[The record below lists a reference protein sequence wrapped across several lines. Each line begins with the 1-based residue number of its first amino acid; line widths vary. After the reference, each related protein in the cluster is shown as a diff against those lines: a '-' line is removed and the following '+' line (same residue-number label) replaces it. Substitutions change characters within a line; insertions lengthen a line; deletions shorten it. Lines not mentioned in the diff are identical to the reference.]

1 MKILLMS
8 NIKSSLPFLIK
19 MNIAI
24 VDIGSNA
31 IKYKIFDSKFNLV
44 EYYRHPLRLGRD
56 VFSNGYLEQNTIN
69 EVIQLLE
76 KYLNIFI
83 EKEIVEHHF
92 IATSALRDCK
102 NSRELLSLLKD
113 KNISVRIISGD
124 TEAAL
129 LAEYNKNIKNSA
141 VIDIGGG
148 SVEVCINSENKIY
161 TKSFQLGAVRL
172 LNMSP
177 DSKIAA
183 LNELKFW
190 LSQFSNINHIYGLG
204 GNLRALM
211 QVNALESVMDASN
224 FKHNV
229 DKYVKVP
236 EEELVSKHNIPKDR
250 IDIIPEALNL
260 YQLIINQLQSMKI
273 ENTFWSISDG
283 LVKKIVKG
291 QL

>member
-56 VFSNGYLEQNTIN
+56 VFSDGYLEQNTIN

-102 NSRELLSLLKD
+102 NSRELLSMLKD
-113 KNISVRIISGD
+113 KNINVKIISGD
-124 TEAAL
+124 TEASL

-141 VIDIGGG
+141 VVDIGGG
-148 SVEVCINSENKIY
+148 SVEVCINSENKIFA
-161 TKSFQLGAVRL
+161 KSFQLGAVRL
-172 LNMSP
+172 LNMSA

-183 LNELKFW
+183 LNDLKFW

-224 FKHNV
+224 YKHHV
-229 DKYVKVP
+229 DNYLKVP
-236 EEELVSKHNIPKDR
+236 EEQLVSTYNIPKDR
-250 IDIIPEALNL
+250 VDIIPEALNL
-260 YQLIINQLQSMKI
+260 YQLIINQLQSIKI

>member
-1 MKILLMS
+1 
-8 NIKSSLPFLIK
+8 

-56 VFSNGYLEQNTIN
+56 VFSQGYLNKNTIE
-69 EVIQLLE
+69 EVIALLE
-76 KYLNIFI
+76 SYLKVFK
-83 EKEIVEHHF
+83 EKEIAEYYF

-102 NSRELLSLLKD
+102 NSGELLSLLEV
-113 KNISVRIISGD
+113 KNINIQIISGD
-124 TEAAL
+124 TEASL
-129 LAEYNKNIKNSA
+129 LAELIKDINNSA

-148 SVEVCINSENKIY
+148 SVEICINSDNKIH

-172 LNMSP
+172 LNMSS
-177 DSKIAA
+177 DNKNDA
-183 LNELKFW
+183 LNEFSLW
-190 LSQFSNINHIYGLG
+190 LRQFSNISYLYGLG

-211 QVNALESVMDASN
+211 HVNSLDSVIDTAL
-224 FKHNV
+224 FKQ
-229 DKYVKVP
+229 YVKNYH
-236 EEELVSKHNIPKDR
+236 LVSEETLITEYKIPKDR

-260 YQLIINQLQSMKI
+260 YQLIINELQSTKI
-273 ENTFWSISDG
+273 ENSFWSISDA
-283 LVKKIVKG
+283 LVKKVVKG

>member
-1 MKILLMS
+1 
-8 NIKSSLPFLIK
+8 

-56 VFSNGYLEQNTIN
+56 VFSHGYLEEKTIN
-69 EVIQLLE
+69 EVIELLE

-83 EKEIVEHHF
+83 EKGIVEHHF

-102 NSRELLSLLKD
+102 NSRKLLSLLKD
-113 KNISVRIISGD
+113 RNINVKIISGD
-124 TEAAL
+124 TEASL
-129 LAEYNKNIKNSA
+129 LAEYNKDIKNSA

-161 TKSFQLGAVRL
+161 AKSFQLGAVRL
-172 LNMSP
+172 LNMSVE
-177 DSKIAA
+177 SKNKA
-183 LNELKFW
+183 LNELKLW
-190 LSQFSNINHIYGLG
+190 LSQFPNINHIYGLG

-211 QVNALESVMDASN
+211 QVNTLDSVIDASN
-224 FKHNV
+224 FKHHV
-229 DKYVKVP
+229 DRYLQVP
-236 EEELVSKHNIPKDR
+236 EDQLISTHNIPKDR
-250 IDIIPEALNL
+250 VDIIPEALNL
-260 YQLIINQLQSMKI
+260 YQLIINVLQPIKI

-283 LVKKIVKG
+283 LVKKIVKD